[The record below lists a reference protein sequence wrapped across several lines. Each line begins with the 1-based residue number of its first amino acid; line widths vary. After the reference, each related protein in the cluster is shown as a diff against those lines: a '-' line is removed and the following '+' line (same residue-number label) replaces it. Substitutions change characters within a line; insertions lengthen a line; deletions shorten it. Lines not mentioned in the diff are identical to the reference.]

1 MSLAQ
6 NDYIIIHVIIDVD
19 EIGAKETPSGKAT
32 AEDPAEMSF
41 TS

>member
-1 MSLAQ
+1 MNTSLAQ
-6 NDYIIIHVIIDVD
+6 NDYIIIHVITDVD

-32 AEDPAEMSF
+32 DPAETSF